1 MSKHILVIGV
11 ARAKS
16 QSRSKCVSWWP
27 RLVRFYVQRFICA
40 GVNILICFFFGNLL
54 FIGIDWLYMIESIL
68 ILLNFNLSLNHYQG
82 GGSNDPNQ
90 IIMIKSLQMI
100 VRLTSN
106 LSLPVV

>member
-11 ARAKS
+11 SPGQVSEPIKM
-16 QSRSKCVSWWP
+16 CVMVAAFSEVLCPVFHLCWCKHAY
-27 RLVRFYVQRFICA
+27 L
-40 GVNILICFFFGNLL
+40 FFFGNLL

-82 GGSNDPNQ
+82 GGSNYPNQ